1 MRSEEQRHAT
11 AGALVLTG
19 SIVCR
24 GGAGAGLGSSAAG
37 GAGSC
42 HHGEHCHTYTGS
54 RPYTCR
60 VYSITVYRMS
70 YLTKQRKASEKYV
83 KPLL

>member
-1 MRSEEQRHAT
+1 M
-11 AGALVLTG
+11 TG

-24 GGAGAGLGSSAAG
+24 GGAGAGLGSSAEG

-60 VYSITVYRMS
+60 VYSIQGIQDVLSYKVKEGISNKHPKNMS
-70 YLTKQRKASEKYV
+70 NLYFELNI
-83 KPLL
+83 